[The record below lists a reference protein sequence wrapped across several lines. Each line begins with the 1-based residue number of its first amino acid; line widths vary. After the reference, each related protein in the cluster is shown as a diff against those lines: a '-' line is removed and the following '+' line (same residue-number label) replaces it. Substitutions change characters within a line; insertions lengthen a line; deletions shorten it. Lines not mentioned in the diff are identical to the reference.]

1 MSGYKPTRS
10 AKSDASRAKRQTTA
24 RQRFGVSGDRAPV
37 DEFPPVDTGGS
48 GYPKRSPAQQE
59 VSADLGQAAKLK
71 ADLGLDPRAALT
83 RAQKQEPLT
92 FESVLD
98 LKTPLTPKPTPTTAA
113 TPARTTGAY
122 KPPTKADS
130 FPAVTQFGAED
141 AAEAVRLMDEDVA
154 YQEQEEAVK
163 KARRDIKDGLAYIA
177 KKYRVDGMQH
187 GSLVVYYSGS
197 KTRKTLDKTLLVEN
211 GCPADVV
218 AASYKESKPWED
230 VRVVDTSRPRKP
242 RDGDED

>member
-10 AKSDASRAKRQTTA
+10 ARSAASRAKRQTTA

-48 GYPKRSPAQQE
+48 GYPKRSPAQRE
-59 VSADLGQAAKLK
+59 VSVDLGQAAKLK

-83 RAQKQEPLT
+83 KAQKQEALT

-98 LKTPLTPKPTPTTAA
+98 LKAPPALKPKIE
-113 TPARTTGAY
+113 PARTAY

-130 FPAVTQFGAED
+130 FPLIADFAPPDQV
-141 AAEAVRLMDEDVA
+141 EALRLMEEDVA

-163 KARRDIKDGLAYIA
+163 KARRDIKDGLARIA
-177 KKYRVDGMQH
+177 KAYSVAGMRW

-197 KTRKTLDKTLLVEN
+197 KTKKTLDKTLLVEN
-211 GCPADVV
+211 GCPADVI
-218 AASYKESKPWED
+218 AASYRESAPWED
-230 VRVVDTSRPRKP
+230 VRVVDTARPKKP
-242 RDGDED
+242 RDDED